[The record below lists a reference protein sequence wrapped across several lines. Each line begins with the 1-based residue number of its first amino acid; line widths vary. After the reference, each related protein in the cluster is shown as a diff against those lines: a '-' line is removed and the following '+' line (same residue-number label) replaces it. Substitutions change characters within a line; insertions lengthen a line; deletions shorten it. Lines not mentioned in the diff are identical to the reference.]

1 MEWIFRDDGILIGRV
16 GATAVNLPS
25 KPLMTHV
32 HNPIWRLDI
41 DLDGFPGDSAKWMAH
56 AESGLLGV
64 DSSTLST
71 QEGGFKWNAE
81 QFNVLEISDANL
93 KNSKGHASSYM
104 LMPMPSGM
112 SRHQEA
118 FTANDF
124 WVTRYNGSEMNAK
137 DVVAYA
143 SNSQP
148 TAGQDLVVWYKGSLH
163 HFPRDEDGEFSG
175 GYWKG
180 EAHVMWTGFMM
191 MPHNLFDRTP
201 FVP

>member
-1 MEWIFRDDGILIGRV
+1 
-16 GATAVNLPS
+16 
-25 KPLMTHV
+25 
-32 HNPIWRLDI
+32 
-41 DLDGFPGDSAKWMAH
+41 
-56 AESGLLGV
+56 
-64 DSSTLST
+64 
-71 QEGGFKWNAE
+71 
-81 QFNVLEISDANL
+81 
-93 KNSKGHASSYM
+93 
-104 LMPMPSGM
+104 
-112 SRHQEA
+112 
-118 FTANDF
+118 
-124 WVTRYNGSEMNAK
+124 MNAK